1 MELAAGGIVVA
12 GSIEANGNDALKS
25 SDSLN
30 PSVSVVDTSIGND
43 SEVDI
48 DANVDNFFTKDESAD
63 VVLDKFGDE
72 EDTDEDDDTVNVIIK
87 PSKGSIYKTGTTYQ
101 ARSQQAGAQG
111 QKALRPGI
119 NINDPGSIQ
128 GVPTIEFNISS
139 LGEDDKPWKRPG
151 ADITDYF
158 NYGFTEDTWLQYC
171 EKQKI
176 IRQEYA
182 NTALK
187 PVLVGAAAGFGLTNL
202 SSASHRGVMRF
213 PQQQQQQNKDIH
225 VLSGRGRSPS
235 VSDEELEK
243 RNGLLGPGQAFNIPP
258 PCFAPP
264 TGGDALSQ
272 FGNVANA
279 LNFPPPGFTNT
290 SVPPPLLGSGFGSQQ
305 PGHQWPQSNIGS
317 GLLPLFPGQSVRST
331 GGRNHHSDNRRDR
344 SPENQFSEEEL
355 NDCRRSHYRGEE
367 EQESRYD
374 RDHRVSRR
382 SRSRSR
388 DYHYGGRSRRYHEES
403 SRDYGR
409 HGERS
414 SRRRGS
420 RERRRDRSRERSRER
435 DYSLVPSVSTSSGV
449 PGGATTGSV
458 SEAGASRSTRSGESR
473 RRSERESHRSHHRH
487 RRTSRHRSPSCQPS
501 RLEPTESL
509 NSQLSAVPSQP
520 IDPLE
525 AASAAAADIS
535 EKIRRASAGDGV
547 SG

>member
-1 MELAAGGIVVA
+1 MELAAGAIVVA
-12 GSIEANGNDALKS
+12 GSIEANGNDASGLPEDSLKS
-25 SDSLN
+25 SNSLN

-48 DANVDNFFTKDESAD
+48 DANVDNFFTKDESAN
-63 VVLDKFGDE
+63 VVIDKFGDE

-243 RNGLLGPGQAFNIPP
+243 KNGLLGPGQAFNIPP

-344 SPENQFSEEEL
+344 SPENQL
-355 NDCRRSHYRGEE
+355 
-367 EQESRYD
+367 
-374 RDHRVSRR
+374 
-382 SRSRSR
+382 
-388 DYHYGGRSRRYHEES
+388 YHEES

-435 DYSLVPSVSTSSGV
+435 DYSLVPSVSTNSGV

-487 RRTSRHRSPSCQPS
+487 RRTSRHRSPSCQTS
-501 RLEPTESL
+501 RPEPTESL
-509 NSQLSAVPSQP
+509 NSQLSTVPSQP